1 MSVEDVTTGG
11 EAPAEKKQELSP
23 KARDLSMDLSRHVS
37 KHTRILNDNDFDD
50 DAVDNDSTSSFE
62 DFDDSFAE
70 DFALED
76 DEPVISSET
85 PTSSEEQPS
94 SESQT
99 NSKEDL

>member
-11 EAPAEKKQELSP
+11 QAPAEKSEELMP
-23 KARDLSMDLSRHVS
+23 KARDRSMDISHHVS
-37 KHTRILNDNDFDD
+37 KHTRILNANDFDD
-50 DAVDNDSTSSFE
+50 DDVDNDSTSSFE

-70 DFALED
+70 SFALDE
-76 DEPVISSET
+76 DEPVIASET
-85 PTSSEEQPS
+85 STSSEEQPS